1 MTIEAGTVVML
12 KSGGEP
18 MTVVAVDGETA
29 ECIWCGEEGDLFR
42 ESIPTLALQVAMPA
56 EDDDEE
62 ADDEAEEDVDSETE
76 EEDSEAGDAEAEDAT
91 ASDADEEEAPET
103 RKKSSGKRTAA

>member
-56 EDDDEE
+56 DDDDEE
-62 ADDEAEEDVDSETE
+62 ADDEAEADDTEDEGEDESET
-76 EEDSEAGDAEAEDAT
+76 AEA
-91 ASDADEEEAPET
+91 DEAEEAEETKPET
-103 RKKSSGKRTAA
+103 APKTSRKRTAA

>member
-56 EDDDEE
+56 DDDEE
-62 ADDEAEEDVDSETE
+62 GDSSDTEDE
-76 EEDSEAGDAEAEDAT
+76 AEAEDAESEEAT
-91 ASDADEEEAPET
+91 ADDADEEEATET
-103 RKKSSGKRTAA
+103 RKKSPGKRSAA

>member
-56 EDDDEE
+56 DDDDDEK
-62 ADDEAEEDVDSETE
+62 ADDDSETE

>member
-42 ESIPTLALQVAMPA
+42 ESIPTLALQIAMPVDEDEA
-56 EDDDEE
+56 DESDDDGE
-62 ADDEAEEDVDSETE
+62 DEAADEDESETAETE
-76 EEDSEAGDAEAEDAT
+76 ET
-91 ASDADEEEAPET
+91 EETAPEPSKT
-103 RKKSSGKRTAA
+103 SRKRTAA